1 MRIISGTLGGRRLFP
16 PRNIPARPTTDVAK
30 VALFNILS
38 NYIDYE
44 STKYLDLFSGTGA
57 ISFEMYSRGCRDITM
72 VDLSSISVGFQKK
85 VAEDFNLP
93 KNNVKI
99 NKGDALQFLKN
110 STQTFDL
117 IFAGPP
123 YALDVIDE
131 LPNRVLEHPNLLAQD
146 GWFVLETSQ
155 KHKFHDH
162 PHLVQVRNYGQT
174 HFWIFSHQV
183 NEISDEEVALPK
195 SK

>member
-1 MRIISGTLGGRRLFP
+1 MRIISGTLGGRRLHP

-38 NYIDYE
+38 NYVDYE

-85 VAEDFNLP
+85 VAEEFKLP
-93 KNNVKI
+93 SNIVKI

-123 YALDVIDE
+123 YALEVIEE
-131 LPNRVLEHPNLLAQD
+131 LPDRVLEHPTLLAED

-155 KHKFHDH
+155 KHNKFKDH

-174 HFWIFSHQV
+174 HFWFFSHQKAEDK
-183 NEISDEEVALPK
+183 NIEE
-195 SK
+195 

>member
-1 MRIISGTLGGRRLFP
+1 MRIISGTLGGRRLHP

-38 NYIDYE
+38 NHIDYE

-57 ISFEMYSRGCRDITM
+57 ISFEMYSRGCKDITM
-72 VDLSSISVGFQKK
+72 IDLSTISVDFQKK
-85 VAEDFNLP
+85 AAEEFKISSNI
-93 KNNVKI
+93 VKI
-99 NKGDALQFLKN
+99 NKGDALQFLKK

-131 LPNRVLEHPNLLAQD
+131 LPDRVIQHPSLLSKD
-146 GWFVLETSQ
+146 GWFIIETSQ
-155 KHKFHDH
+155 KHKFNNH

-183 NEISDEEVALPK
+183 NEEKVEEDALPK

>member
-1 MRIISGTLGGRRLFP
+1 MRIISGTLGGRRLHP
-16 PRNIPARPTTDVAK
+16 PRNIPARPTTDIAK

-44 STKYLDLFSGTGA
+44 DTKYLDLFSGTGA

-72 VDLSSISVGFQKK
+72 VDLSSISVGFQRQA
-85 VAEDFNLP
+85 AEELKIDT
-93 KNNVKI
+93 KAVKI
-99 NKGDALQFLKN
+99 NKGDAIQFLKSSN
-110 STQTFDL
+110 QTFDL

-131 LPNRVLEHPNLLAQD
+131 IPDMVIQHPTLLAKN
-146 GWFVLETSQ
+146 GWFILETSH
-155 KHKFHDH
+155 KHSFIDH

-174 HFWIFSHQV
+174 HFWFFAHNPI
-183 NEISDEEVALPK
+183 EEEA
-195 SK
+195 

>member
-1 MRIISGTLGGRRLFP
+1 LRIISGTLGGRRLNP
-16 PRNIPARPTTDVAK
+16 PANIPARPTTDVAK

-57 ISFEMYSRGCRDITM
+57 ISFEMFSRGCKDITM
-72 VDLSSISVGFQKK
+72 VDLSPISVGFQKK
-85 VAEDFNLP
+85 VVEDFKIP
-93 KNNVKI
+93 TNNIKI
-99 NKGDALQFLKN
+99 NRGDAIQFLKS

-131 LPNRVLEHPNLLAQD
+131 MPDWIIEHPTLLAKD
-146 GWFVLETSQ
+146 GWFILETSH
-155 KHKFHDH
+155 KHNFINH
-162 PHLVQVRNYGQT
+162 PHLVQVRHYGQT
-174 HFWIFSHQV
+174 HFWIFSHEV
-183 NEISDEEVALPK
+183 VLENEN
-195 SK
+195 